1 MLGMCMCVLL
11 LQAGQTGAMEP
22 MCVGCGV
29 GSEDQVQEARTSGGQ
44 GGGHVGHQAGRDRLL
59 EGTTLAFI
67 ALLHGITH
75 REII

>member
-44 GGGHVGHQAGRDRLL
+44 GGEHGGHQGQSQTTRGDNIGICIWSSLL
-59 EGTTLAFI
+59 NP
-67 ALLHGITH
+67 
-75 REII
+75 